1 MSDPTICALPFGHI
15 FLSEEGKSF
24 PCCYALESGAANLDE
39 DGQPIFVSGRE
50 SLELAWNSPT
60 QKEIRRKMMKAERPA
75 ACNRCF
81 TLEDHGLQSLRK
93 ISNLRFQSDLN
104 MALEKTGADG
114 SQPMEFFSLDIRLGN
129 LCNLRCQM
137 CSPVSSRKML
147 EDFKFL
153 YPGSDLALQNLG
165 QMTWQQSKELQD
177 ALFTHAH
184 GLQEVHFAGGEPFLI
199 PEVER
204 YVSALAISGYAKNI
218 QLSFNTNG
226 TLLPEKL
233 LSLFPMF
240 RSVRLILSLD
250 GLGAVNDY
258 IRFPS
263 QFSRIE
269 KNLQELHRRRI
280 ELNLTYVCFNVTVQA
295 HNLFQLPDLIRY
307 LTETYTGFLPFPIL
321 GPLRVPECL
330 NVQVLPRTTKEMAAA
345 MLKKLIES
353 EMSRWQEIA
362 SRDPQPGGAE
372 RFRGH
377 VEGFVDFLLA
387 EDRSDLLPELARF
400 TSVLEKS
407 RGKAPAIP
415 GVGLESRRP

>member
-1 MSDPTICALPFGHI
+1 VKNTTICALPFGHI

-24 PCCYALESGAANLDE
+24 PCCYALESGAVNLDSS
-39 DGQPIFVSGRE
+39 GQPILVSNKN

-60 QKEIRRKMMKAERPA
+60 QKEIRRKMLKGERPA
-75 ACNRCF
+75 ACDRCF
-81 TLEDHGLQSLRK
+81 ALEDHGLQSLREV
-93 ISNLRFQSDLN
+93 SNFRFQAELVK
-104 MALEKTGADG
+104 ALEKTAADN

-153 YPGSDLALQNLG
+153 YPGSDLAHEKFG
-165 QMTWQQSKELQD
+165 KMSWQHSQELQD
-177 ALFTHAH
+177 ALLAHAH

-204 YVSALAISGYAKNI
+204 YVSALAASGYAEKI

-233 LSLFPMF
+233 LSLFPLF
-240 RSVRLILSLD
+240 KSVRLILSLD

-263 QFSRIE
+263 KFSRIE
-269 KNLQELHRRRI
+269 KNLQELHRRRV
-280 ELNLTYVCFNVTVQA
+280 EWNLTYVCFNVTVQA

-307 LTETYTGFLPFPIL
+307 LTETYTGFLPFPVL

-330 NVQVLPRTTKEMAAA
+330 SVQVLPRNTKEEAAA
-345 MLKKLIES
+345 RLKKLVES

-362 SRDPQPGGAE
+362 SRDPVSGGAE

-377 VEGFVDFLLA
+377 VEGLVNFLLA
-387 EDRSDLLPELARF
+387 EDRSGLLPELARF
-400 TSVLEKS
+400 TAVLEKS
-407 RGKAPAIP
+407 RGKAPSIP
-415 GVGLESRRP
+415 GVGLEAR